1 MQRLFTNTAAH
12 SALLQ
17 SARLSITAKGEEA
30 DEVGADRTE
39 KSVRERARGCQCQ
52 IKGRRGKKSGA
63 VDLHLHYSPLTLL
76 IANHDA
82 AL

>member
-1 MQRLFTNTAAH
+1 M
-12 SALLQ
+12 
-17 SARLSITAKGEEA
+17 
-30 DEVGADRTE
+30 GADRTGKE
-39 KSVRERARGCQCQ
+39 RGRETASVRLKEEEE
-52 IKGRRGKKSGA
+52 KKRNGS